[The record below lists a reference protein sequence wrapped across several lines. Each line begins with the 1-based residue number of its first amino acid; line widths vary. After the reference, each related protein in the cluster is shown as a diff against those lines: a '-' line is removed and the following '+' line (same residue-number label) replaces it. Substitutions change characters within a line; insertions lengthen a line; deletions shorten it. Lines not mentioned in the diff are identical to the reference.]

1 MDSFPAMENRIYR
14 DVGLNGRGIVAQSP
28 LNFLRIGL
36 NWRTIVMGGRSLAR
50 FTNRRV
56 SVSELANSVTHG
68 IGLGLSIAGFAALLV
83 LATVRGGAWQIVSC
97 AIYGVTLICVYASS
111 TLYHGLP
118 SRRAKRLFRIF
129 DHSAIFLLIAG
140 TYTPFLLVN
149 LRGGW
154 GWSLL
159 GIVWGLT
166 AAGIVLKAWFVD
178 RHPILFTG
186 VYVLIGWLALIAVK
200 PLFQAVPTIGLIWLL
215 AGGLM
220 YTVGIVF
227 YAWKRIPYNHVIW
240 HLFVMVGSTCH
251 YFAVVYSVI
260 PQARA

>member
-1 MDSFPAMENRIYR
+1 
-14 DVGLNGRGIVAQSP
+14 
-28 LNFLRIGL
+28 
-36 NWRTIVMGGRSLAR
+36 LAR
-50 FTNRRV
+50 TAKRRV
-56 SVSELANSVTHG
+56 SFDELANSVTHG

-83 LATVRGGAWQIVSC
+83 LAIVRGGVWQIVSC
-97 AIYGVTLICVYASS
+97 AIYGVTLVCLYASS

-118 SRRAKRLFRIF
+118 SRRVKRIFKIF

-154 GWSLL
+154 GWTLL
-159 GIVWGLT
+159 GIVWSLA
-166 AAGIVLKAWFVD
+166 AAGVVLKVWFVD
-178 RHPILFTG
+178 RHPMLSTG
-186 VYVLIGWLALIAVK
+186 VYVLMGWLAFIAVK
-200 PLFQAVPTIGLIWLL
+200 PIFHAVPTAGLIWLL

-220 YTVGIVF
+220 YTVGVVF

-240 HLFVMVGSTCH
+240 HLFVMAGSICH
-251 YFAVVYSVI
+251 YVAVVYSVI